1 MNISPSTSTTTKKT
15 PKKKSTDYG
24 STKKKRKEKKR
35 KTKHSETES
44 LNTMMENKRILED
57 TTPTKLNSTF
67 NMESNINMDQLVMGN
82 PNTTYTLLQHLKQM
96 MEEKKK
102 LEEEKENLK
111 TTLKNRKNNQIRK
124 SKKATTHFDFICKR
138 IARNKIFPLV
148 KFINSQ
154 KQLEDFEEKGS
165 IGYQFLS
172 ELKHQNQI
180 HQSIKVK
187 GNEKEIWENAK
198 QLVHEAIGEK
208 RNATQTRIKKAW
220 KGLYGNCSYA

>member
-1 MNISPSTSTTTKKT
+1 MNISPSTTKKAPKNKSTTN
-15 PKKKSTDYG
+15 YG

-35 KTKHSETES
+35 KTKHSETEN
-44 LNTMMENKRILED
+44 LNSMENKRILENA
-57 TTPTKLNSTF
+57 TPTKLNSTF

-82 PNTTYTLLQHLKQM
+82 PNTTYTLLQHLKKM
-96 MEEKKK
+96 MGEKKK

-111 TTLKNRKNNQIRK
+111 TTLKNRKNNQNRK

-172 ELKHQNQI
+172 ELKHEDQI
-180 HQSIKVK
+180 HKSLLVD

-220 KGLYGNCSYA
+220 KGLYKICSYV